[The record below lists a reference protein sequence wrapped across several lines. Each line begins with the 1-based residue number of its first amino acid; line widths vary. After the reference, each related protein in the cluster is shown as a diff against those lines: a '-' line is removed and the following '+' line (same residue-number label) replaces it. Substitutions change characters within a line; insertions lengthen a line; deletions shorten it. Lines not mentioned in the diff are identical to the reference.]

1 MIKGVAGASTSDHCL
16 TPKIDAYLAFMAL
29 GLSVRDVIYFTDRRL
44 PLRDDV
50 TGALDFFS

>member
-1 MIKGVAGASTSDHCL
+1 MIKGVARASASDHCL